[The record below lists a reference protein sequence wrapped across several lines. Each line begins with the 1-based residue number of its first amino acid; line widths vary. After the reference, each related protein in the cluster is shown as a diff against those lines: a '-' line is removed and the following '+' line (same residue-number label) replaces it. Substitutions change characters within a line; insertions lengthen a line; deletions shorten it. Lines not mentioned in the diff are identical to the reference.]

1 MPNKPIKEYVR
12 ADADLTVL
20 ASDVV
25 LDTAAPLKGYLE
37 IVTED
42 GRLRLVITG
51 GAAADLIIDLKQFLA
66 LEQGR

>member
-12 ADADLTVL
+12 VDADLTVL

-42 GRLRLVITG
+42 GRLRLVITD
-51 GAAADLIIDLKQFLA
+51 GAVADMIIDLKQFL
-66 LEQGR
+66 EQAR

>member
-37 IVTED
+37 IVTDD
-42 GRLRLVITG
+42 GRLRLVITD
-51 GAAADLIIDLKQFLA
+51 GAAADLIIDLKQFL
-66 LEQGR
+66 EQAR

>member
-42 GRLRLVITG
+42 GRLRLVITD
-51 GAAADLIIDLKQFLA
+51 GAAADLIIDLKQFLGQA
-66 LEQGR
+66 R

>member
-20 ASDVV
+20 ASGVV
-25 LDTAAPLKGYLE
+25 LVTAAPLKGYLE

-66 LEQGR
+66 LEQAR

>member
-1 MPNKPIKEYVR
+1 MPDKPIKEYVR
-12 ADADLTVL
+12 ADADLIVL

-42 GRLRLVITG
+42 GRLRLVITD
-51 GAAADLIIDLKQFLA
+51 GAAADLIIDLKQFL
-66 LEQGR
+66 EQAR

>member
-1 MPNKPIKEYVR
+1 MPSKPIKEYVR

-25 LDTAAPLKGYLE
+25 LDTAAPLRGYLE

-42 GRLRLVITG
+42 GRLRLVITD
-51 GAAADLIIDLKQFLA
+51 GAAADLIIDLKQFL
-66 LEQGR
+66 EQAR